1 METILV
7 GVDQSD
13 ASTRAM
19 TFAVERARRNDWRI
33 IVVYVVNWNPYSFT
47 TPDDNEHRAV
57 KRREEIA
64 YAQEKIIE
72 PMLEIAR
79 AAGVE
84 CESVVRHGRPSQVL
98 TDVASDR
105 GVDLVVVGRTGD
117 SGLREAIFGST
128 TGRLVQHA
136 PVPVTVVP

>member
-1 METILV
+1 
-7 GVDQSD
+7 
-13 ASTRAM
+13 
-19 TFAVERARRNDWRI
+19 
-33 IVVYVVNWNPYSFT
+33 
-47 TPDDNEHRAV
+47 
-57 KRREEIA
+57 
-64 YAQEKIIE
+64 
-72 PMLEIAR
+72 MLEIAR